1 MIVVGVD
8 GGGTR
13 SRGILVRGGETVAEA
28 DGGAAI
34 ILPGA
39 PEQAAEAV
47 EGLVRDLTEM
57 AGLDLPVDALWAG
70 LAGAG
75 RGEPRQ
81 VVVDRLRTSGV
92 ARIVEVGTD
101 VAAAHADAFDGRPG
115 VLLVLGTGSV
125 LYAVDPRGTR
135 ITVGG
140 WGTELGDEGSGY
152 RIGLDALQAV
162 VQGSDGREV
171 VTGLTATIL
180 EALGL
185 EEPGE
190 LLDWSGT
197 AAKAD
202 LAAVSPLV
210 IDAAREG
217 DVLASRIIHRAL
229 SEVRRMLEAALAR
242 SDGWTGRPRLALVG
256 GLTRRNR
263 LGGPVGALAQ
273 EVGYELVDRAV
284 VPERGAARR
293 AAELVASP
301 PAETTS
307 CPD

>member
-1 MIVVGVD
+1 MIVIGVD

-13 SRGILVRGGETVAEA
+13 SRGMLVRDGETLAEA

-34 ILPGA
+34 ILPAA

-47 EGLVRDLTEM
+47 EGLVRGLVEM
-57 AGLDLPVDALWAG
+57 AGVDLPVHALWAG

-81 VVVDRLRTSGV
+81 VVLDRLRSSGV

-115 VLLVLGTGSV
+115 VLVVLGTGSV
-125 LYAVDPRGTR
+125 LYAVDPQGTR

-140 WGTELGDEGSGY
+140 WGTELGDEASGY

-162 VQGSDGREV
+162 VRGSDGREV
-171 VTGLTATIL
+171 VTGLTATVL

-185 EEPGE
+185 AEPGD
-190 LLDWSGT
+190 LLDWSGA

-217 DVLASRIIHRAL
+217 DVVASRIIHRAL
-229 SEVRRMLEAALAR
+229 SEVRRMLEAALVR
-242 SDGWTGRPRLALVG
+242 SDGWPGRPGLALVG
-256 GLTRRNR
+256 GLTGLDR
-263 LGGPVGALAQ
+263 LGGPVGELAR
-273 EVGYELVDRAV
+273 EVGYDLVDKTV

-293 AAELVASP
+293 ARELLGGATPSP
-301 PAETTS
+301 G
-307 CPD
+307 